1 MSDFLSKLIMQSREP
16 AAIITPQQ
24 KPPDQTVFSPQTVEP
39 PKTRRARIEVTPT
52 IIAQPRIA
60 AYAEPNA
67 SPIQQAAA
75 VSESQ
80 SVINV
85 TNGRVE
91 VRATTSQ
98 SRIRRSSRAQ
108 SFVMSLDEYLRQR
121 KEGGR

>member
-1 MSDFLSKLIMQSREP
+1 MQSREP
-16 AAIITPQQ
+16 AAIITPRQ
-24 KPPDQTVFSPQTVEP
+24 KPPDQKPPDQALLSPQTVEP
-39 PKTRRARIEVTPT
+39 PETRRSHIEVTPT
-52 IIAQPRIA
+52 IIARPRIA

-67 SPIQQAAA
+67 STIRQAAA
-75 VSESQ
+75 VTESQ

-85 TNGRVE
+85 TSGRVE

-121 KEGGR
+121 KGGER